1 MATKKV
7 WKNVFI
13 FIIVMTIIS
22 FLIILLFCRDDILM
36 VLQCFAIF
44 GGAVGLIGLCLGA
57 NTFRLNKLT
66 KYCIAHTEGELM
78 SCLQLHAVAGMSVPV
93 NYNFKYNVNGK
104 EYIRGCDDV
113 EGVSPGTPA
122 GTKVDIWYNP
132 DKPEMFFV
140 AADQTLNHDKI
151 IGWWSLG
158 ISSVLVILGII
169 AFISI

>member
-7 WKNVFI
+7 WKNVFR
-13 FIIVMTIIS
+13 FIIVMTIIL

-140 AADQTLNHDKI
+140 AADQTLKHDKI